1 MNQKAKC
8 LKCLQIQ
15 LRNKLSSTEAGPCF
29 WQISWRH
36 LYDTDGRF
44 HQPSASRCLR
54 TWRYLGFSTRVFPP
68 FIFPGQTKMLLQVAL
83 QRSGDGPGNQIPD
96 VSKLTKDPAGFLAV
110 VEACPIAFGQTFLS
124 LLSLSIQIFEPLASG
139 ISDHRMLHLWHCS
152 AWLSLG
158 NLMWTLP
165 WVQWSSPKQ
174 GSISIL
180 PGWEAAAAL

>member
-1 MNQKAKC
+1 MLLANQLEASVWHWWTFSSAF
-8 LKCLQIQ
+8 CLQMPTN
-15 LRNKLSSTEAGPCF
+15 LKVFGVFHKSVSTFHLSRTNK
-29 WQISWRH
+29 
-36 LYDTDGRF
+36 D
-44 HQPSASRCLR
+44 AS
-54 TWRYLGFSTRVFPP
+54 
-68 FIFPGQTKMLLQVAL
+68 PGCPMQR
-83 QRSGDGPGNQIPD
+83 RSGDGPGNQIPD
-96 VSKLTKDPAGFLAV
+96 ASKLTKDPAGFLAV
-110 VEACPIAFGQTFLS
+110 VEACPIAFGQIFLS

-174 GSISIL
+174 GSISTL